1 MSVALVVAQAGADTA
16 DIGWWG
22 LAASLVL
29 VAVAVGLSLVLGLG
43 LARTMLWASTRA
55 ALQLAAVGAALG
67 LVLDPGAPVVWAWVW
82 VAAMTV
88 FAAVTVAR
96 RTPEVPGIGPL
107 AFMACSAVVVVSLGV
122 VFGLGIFPMQARAIV
137 PLGGMAATVVA
148 ARRLVGELSE
158 QRDEVEARLALGHPW
173 PQASRPY
180 VRRAMRT
187 AMTSQIESTKAVG
200 LVFLPGAMTGLVLAG
215 VDARQAVAVQ
225 LAIMYLILGSVAT
238 AVVVIGLG
246 VVRRLFTADHR
257 LRPLPRSNP

>member
-1 MSVALVVAQAGADTA
+1 LTA
-16 DIGWWG
+16 TDIGWGG

-29 VAVAVGLSLVLGLG
+29 VAVAVGASFAFGLG
-43 LARTMLWASTRA
+43 LARSIVWACTRA
-55 ALQLAAVGAALG
+55 GVQLAAVGVALG
-67 LVLDPGAPVVWAWVW
+67 LVLADDAWAGWAWLW

-88 FAAVTVAR
+88 FAAAIVAR
-96 RTPEVPGIGPL
+96 RAPEVAGMLPVAL
-107 AFMACSAVVVVSLGV
+107 AACAAVVTVSMTV
-122 VFGLGIFPMQARAIV
+122 VFALGIFPAEPRAIV
-137 PLGGMAATVVA
+137 PIGGMMVGNAMAATVVA
-148 ARRLVGELSE
+148 ARRIVAELSE
-158 QRDEVEARLALGHPW
+158 HRLEVEARLALGQPW

-180 VRRAMRT
+180 ARRAMRT

-246 VVRRLFTADHR
+246 LVRRLFTDDHR
-257 LRPLPRSNP
+257 LRPLPRVAD